1 MTNERREKEGGGGH
15 CSHHSG
21 THHGDHGGKPGMV
34 ARAARPEES
43 IKDAADTRED
53 IPRRSA

>member
-1 MTNERREKEGGGGH
+1 MRGEKKRVE
-15 CSHHSG
+15 SATVVT

-53 IPRRSA
+53 IARRSA